1 MYPEVLDIHKY
12 NTNNQQQHNQ
22 QTIQT
27 TINYGKIGKYT
38 LTMAK

>member
-1 MYPEVLDIHKY
+1 MYPEVSDTHKY

-27 TINYGKIGKYT
+27 IINYGKTGKHT
-38 LTMAK
+38 LIMAK